1 MNWRDGAPAIAV
13 SLTLHLAVVGV
24 LGLNWA
30 TSPKVDIKPRSV
42 PHVQAVVVERPA
54 PQPAARPQPQ
64 PRPQP
69 RPQPAPRPEPKPEP
83 PKPEVQRPEPKPEP
97 KPEPAPQPRPEP
109 KPEPKPEPQPEPRPE
124 FSQPDLSE
132 LLAEEEMAMAQQ
144 AQRDASAETIV
155 STDGSSM
162 GDDSEMAGYQQA
174 IQAAVS
180 RRWSRP
186 PSARNDMQLVLRVRL
201 APGGDVVSVTV
212 RTPSGDHA
220 LDRSAMA
227 AVRNAS
233 PLPVPSGRDF
243 ENFREF
249 DFLFRPED
257 MRL

>member
-54 PQPAARPQPQ
+54 PQPAARPQPRPQ
-64 PRPQP
+64 PQPQPQP
-69 RPQPAPRPEPKPEP
+69 RPEPRPEP
-83 PKPEVQRPEPKPEP
+83 PKPDVQRPEPKPEP

-109 KPEPKPEPQPEPRPE
+109 KPEPRPEPKPEPRPE

-144 AQRDASAETIV
+144 QAERDARAETMV
-155 STDGSSM
+155 STDGTSL
-162 GDDSEMAGYQQA
+162 GDDAEMAGYQQA

-186 PSARNDMQLVLRVRL
+186 PSARNDMELVLRVRL
-201 APGGDVVSVTV
+201 TPGGDVANVSV
-212 RTPSGDHA
+212 RTSSGDHA
-220 LDRSAMA
+220 LDRSAVA